1 MRKRMLCV
9 VMSIVMAAV
18 LTACG
23 EGGSVVP
30 KENVKQTEGQADHKT
45 ESEKETEVV
54 DAEGKKTV
62 VEFWTTNSSE
72 FKDEIDAFE
81 KENPDID
88 VVTAY
93 QGKYDEMF
101 QKLQSAAVSKKLPQ
115 VAQMGERFGVAT
127 LDDAGLLVALDDLL
141 SKETIDDVL
150 PAFWGHYTYKGNIIA
165 APFQCSTPIMYYN
178 KTLFEEKKIPVP
190 KTTEELVEAA
200 EMAMTD
206 ENGDGVNEVWGFTM
220 DDAISTYFKS
230 MVLNKGGQF
239 YDENGRAHVNTKEAE
254 ETLQWMKN
262 LVFKSKVMA
271 PNQYLTAYEDFSSGK
286 VAILFASG
294 ASLGNIKG
302 QVGDKFVVGT
312 ALLPTTNGKSN
323 VMVGGNCLGI
333 FQSTPEQEAASA
345 KLVEYLLSTKV
356 TANFSMQTGY
366 IPVRQSALELDEYKT
381 FLADNPDFKVSI
393 DQMKNI
399 FGLPVNPVDTTFWE
413 GIVDCV
419 EAVSDNEKTDVTETL
434 NNLQTKLDEFASEQ
448 ESGN

>member
-9 VMSIVMAAV
+9 VMSIVMAAA

-23 EGGSVVP
+23 EGGSAVP

-54 DAEGKKTV
+54 HAEGKKTV

>member
-1 MRKRMLCV
+1 MGKKMLCV
-9 VMSIVMAAV
+9 VMSIVMAAA
-18 LTACG
+18 LSACG
-23 EGGSVVP
+23 EGGSAVL
-30 KENVKQTEGQADHKT
+30 KETAKQTKEQTDYKE
-45 ESEKETEVV
+45 ESEKEIVHV
-54 DAEGKKTV
+54 EGKKTV

-127 LDDAGLLVALDDLL
+127 FDDAGLLVTLDDLL

-178 KTLFEEKKIPVP
+178 KTLFEEKNIPVP

-200 EMAMTD
+200 EMATTD

-220 DDAISTYFKS
+220 DDAISTYFKT
-230 MVLNKGGQF
+230 MVLDKGGQF

-254 ETLQWMKN
+254 ETLRWMKD

-312 ALLPTTNGKSN
+312 AFLPTTNGNSN
-323 VMVGGNCLGI
+323 VMVGGNCLGV
-333 FQSTPEQEAASA
+333 FHSTPEQEAASA
-345 KLVEYLLSTKV
+345 KLVEYLMSTKV

-366 IPVRQSALELDEYKT
+366 IPVRQSALELDEYKA

-413 GIVDCV
+413 GIVDCA
-419 EAVSDNEKTDVTETL
+419 EAVSDNEKTDVIETL
-434 NNLQTKLDEFASEQ
+434 NNLQSKLDEFVSE
-448 ESGN
+448 

>member
-23 EGGSVVP
+23 EGGSAVP

>member
-9 VMSIVMAAV
+9 GMSIVMAA
-18 LTACG
+18 LLSACG
-23 EGGSVVP
+23 GGQTASEQTS
-30 KENVKQTEGQADHKT
+30 KETDYRNET
-45 ESEKETEVV
+45 EKETEAVRE
-54 DAEGKKTV
+54 EGKKTV

-72 FKDEIDAFE
+72 FKEEIENFE

-127 LDDAGLLVALDDLL
+127 LDEAGLLVSLDDLL

-178 KTLFEEKKIPVP
+178 KTLFEEKNIPVP
-190 KTTEELVEAA
+190 KTTEEVVEAA
-200 EMAMTD
+200 KMATSD

-230 MVLNKGGQF
+230 MVLDKGGQF

-254 ETLQWMKN
+254 ETLQWMKD
-262 LVFKSKVMA
+262 LVFKYNVMA

-302 QVGDKFVVGT
+302 QVGEKFVVGT
-312 ALLPTTNGKSN
+312 ALLPTTNGNSN

-333 FQSTPEQEAASA
+333 FHSTPEQEAASA
-345 KLVEYLLSTKV
+345 KLVEYLMSTKV

-366 IPVRQSALELDEYKT
+366 IPVRQSALELDEYKK
-381 FLADNPDFKVSI
+381 FLEENPDFKVSI
-393 DQMKNI
+393 DQMKYI

-419 EAVSDNEKTDVTETL
+419 EAVSDNEKTEAAATL
-434 NNLQTKLDEFASEQ
+434 NSLQANLDEFASEQ
-448 ESGN
+448 ENGN